1 MWGMCAQTR
10 FGQIFFLFTFLWRVC
25 LTSKSVTTT
34 LKAITRSFDL
44 SYQNSYTDYLEV
56 VQLDFKLVMVYKI
69 FQQRKHSALILAT
82 DYGEFAKL
90 VFLEIFLKLRSVISP
105 SIPPKALKLHKGF
118 ALPPPPSKHPR
129 LAFGDNAW
137 IKNWIHFFFF

>member
-10 FGQIFFLFTFLWRVC
+10 FGQIFFFTFLWRVC

-90 VFLEIFLKLRSVISP
+90 VFLEIFLKLRSKNIRWFHRLFPPRLLNCIKASP
-105 SIPPKALKLHKGF
+105 FRP
-118 ALPPPPSKHPR
+118 LPPNTPALLLETTR
-129 LAFGDNAW
+129 E
-137 IKNWIHFFFF
+137 